1 MSKKLTAESLVASAW
16 AAALATTIT
25 DDVPPG
31 WHTLREIAVKLG
43 KAESTVGAQLGRAV
57 REGRAEALMKGSLHT
72 DELMAEVVSRETGL
86 RTARRTS
93 HVFVMKVPA

>member
-1 MSKKLTAESLVASAW
+1 VKKKFAAESLVASAW

-43 KAESTVGAQLGRAV
+43 KAESTVGGQLSRAV
-57 REGRAEALMKGSLHT
+57 REGRAETQSFRINTGK
-72 DELMAEVVSRETGL
+72 VVRP
-86 RTARRTS
+86 
-93 HVFVMKVPA
+93 VPHYRLK